1 MIRLLAATVL
11 AGLALAAPA
20 SAMDA
25 PPLVVDFSQPL
36 PEGMFTAPTSCSPA
50 VQPANGRGGG
60 PYLSVPGG
68 CSPALQ
74 IHLPASQE
82 VELFVRLPRGA
93 PQGAFIRACDD
104 SLCDGGPALPQ
115 QELPPQ
121 GPGDWM
127 PIVLADND
135 GVRITNVLVS
145 VPGEPLDVD
154 DVAYAPTFEPDTAIL
169 SGPGSLT
176 AGRAATFTFASN
188 VSPATFQCSLDSTA
202 AFAPCSSPFTTGPVA
217 AGAHTFRVYATDVY
231 GASDVRSIA
240 RFDFTVQAD
249 ADGDGVT
256 DAADNCP
263 ANANPDQAD
272 GDHDG
277 VGDACDLLPPATIPP
292 VAGVNATVSV
302 VSGEV
307 FVKLPAHVPLGFRGL
322 RAPFQQTGFVPLKGA
337 ASLPVGTTVDAQR
350 GEIALSAAA
359 NGYAPG
365 NRRAAL
371 QTARI
376 RAGIFALRQARL
388 RKKAKK
394 ATKIPATVALVSPAG
409 AQAPCARGPGKG
421 VVRTLG
427 LVAKGVFR
435 AVGGASTAT
444 AKNATFNVTD
454 RCDGT
459 RTDVGKGRVTLKV
472 KGRKKPVT
480 VRAGRSFF
488 VRARLFAVKK
498 GRRPSVR

>member
-1 MIRLLAATVL
+1 VIRVLAATAL
-11 AGLALAAPA
+11 ASLALAAPA
-20 SAMDA
+20 SAMD
-25 PPLVVDFSQPL
+25 PPPTVIDFSQEL
-36 PEGMFTAPTSCSPA
+36 PGGMFVTPTSCFASVA
-50 VQPANGRGGG
+50 QSGGRDGGQ
-60 PYLSVPGG
+60 YLSIPVCQPDQ
-68 CSPALQ
+68 LVVN
-74 IHLPASQE
+74 LPAPQRQ
-82 VELFVRLPRGA
+82 VEFFVRMPSGGQQLNVTACTAAGCTTTIPGIQIAPPR
-93 PQGAFIRACDD
+93 
-104 SLCDGGPALPQ
+104 
-115 QELPPQ
+115 
-121 GPGDWM
+121 DWI
-127 PIVLADND
+127 PLSLADND
-135 GVRITNVLVS
+135 GAEITS
-145 VPGEPLDVD
+145 VHFNIPGRGALDVD
-154 DVAYAPTFEPDTAIL
+154 DLAYAPTFEPDTAVL
-169 SGPGSLT
+169 SGPTTLT
-176 AGRAATFTFASN
+176 AGGPATLTFTSN

-202 AFAPCSSPFTTGPVA
+202 AFAPCATPFTTGPLV
-217 AGAHTFRVYATDVY
+217 AGAHTFRVFATDVY

-240 RFDFTVQAD
+240 RFDFTVLPD

-263 ANANPDQAD
+263 GNANPDQAD
-272 GDHDG
+272 GDRDG
-277 VGDACDLLPPATIPP
+277 VGDACDRLPPATIRP

-350 GEIALSAAA
+350 GEVALSAAA

-365 NRRAAL
+365 NRRARL
-371 QTARI
+371 QQAHI

-388 RKKAKK
+388 RKKANK
-394 ATKIPATVALVSPAG
+394 ATKIPATVALVSAAG
-409 AQAPCARGPGKG
+409 AQAPCARGPNKG

-480 VRAGRSFF
+480 VRAGQSFF

-498 GRRPSVR
+498 GRRPSAR